1 MKKLKKPIVLLMIFA
16 IISSMLLPIA
26 ANASS
31 VSDTRLN
38 IRTST
43 KYKYMNNW
51 AYPNNRNGIHL
62 ATVAEGKYKGEPAY
76 CIEFG
81 KDMGDDGQ
89 YENIKDIEKVPAWG
103 EFNASQKS
111 GITRATIYGYPNF
124 TYGVSAEAAQVATQF
139 VVWEY
144 SEGYRTS
151 ADGNNPTAGL
161 NGSNSK
167 INEAIK
173 LAGFDVRRQYYMSG
187 VADYSDVETA
197 YKGIL
202 NGIKNHRV
210 IPSFNSDTVELNW
223 NSKNERFEASIK
235 DTNNVLSLYEIS
247 SKNSSLKFSK
257 SGNTL
262 TIYTTDVLNSSTEV
276 KMAKTCA
283 KVGADIGFV
292 PPNQNYNQSLV
303 GRLTDPV
310 SASFYVKTAVGNL
323 KISKTSEDEIIKNIP
338 FTVKGNG
345 KTYNVKTDANGN
357 AELKNIPVGT
367 YQVYEGDI
375 LRYVK
380 QAAKTVTV
388 TNGNTANVSFKNE
401 LVKGNIKIQKNSE
414 DKIVKDFTFKVTGSD
429 GSTYTA
435 KTNASGIATIT
446 GVPVYDKNNN
456 IIVYTVKEEAV
467 PIRYV
472 TPNNQTI
479 TLEADKTSTVTFNND
494 LEKGDILI
502 QKNSEDKIVKGFTFS
517 VKGSDG
523 SSYTATTND
532 EGIARLTELPVY
544 DSNNKK
550 IVYSVEETNVPIRY
564 VTPDGQT
571 VTLEPNQTSSLTF
584 NNILKKFR
592 VNVVK
597 TDIEKGN
604 AQGDAKL
611 SGAKYGI
618 YKGEQL
624 IDTYTTDENAAF
636 TTKYYVC
643 DTDWTIREIESSEGY
658 LVNDEIYKVGAD
670 PALYTVEYNT
680 TANNVVEMP
689 IKGKIAIIKHTDD
702 GSTQIETPEQGA
714 EFQVYLKSA
723 GSFVNA
729 DKDERDT
736 IICDEDGFA
745 STKLLP
751 YGVYTVHQTKGWDGR
766 EKIKDFDV
774 FINADMKEY
783 KFLINNSNFES
794 YLKVVKLDKETGKQI
809 AYEGAAFEIYDS
821 NNHRISMQFTYPE
834 VTTIHTFYTNSEG
847 YLITPEK
854 LPYGD
859 FYIKEVQAPY
869 GYVLDSTPIPFSIN
883 QENSSTD
890 TGVTV
895 VKVKAKDMPQ
905 KGIIEIT
912 KTGEVF
918 SSVSENNGIYT
929 PVYKNGNL
937 ANAVFQIFAAEDI
950 TTLDGTVRAEKGELV
965 DEITTGKDGI
975 AKSKELYLGKYTA
988 VEKTAPTTFYNANKQ
1003 YNVELTYAGQ
1013 NVKVTSTALSVNNDR
1028 QKVTVSLAKIME
1040 QNETFNLGK
1049 NNEILSVQFGIYADE
1064 NIRAADGKTIPK
1076 NALITYGYCDEN
1088 GKLAFNCDLPIGYKF
1103 YAKEMATD
1111 NHYILSN
1118 ARYTFNTEYKGQ
1130 SVKTINIDLNSG
1142 QIIENKL
1149 ICGTIKGLKIDRETK
1164 ETIKGALFGL
1174 FKSNE
1179 TEFIKDNA
1187 ILTAETDENG
1197 IFIFNNIPFGDW
1209 VVKEL
1214 QPAANYLP
1222 TDNIHHVTVS
1232 ENEQII
1238 EITAVNDKIPELK
1251 TTATINEEK
1260 EVFADEV
1267 FTLVDTV
1274 EYQHLIP
1281 NKEYVL
1287 KGTLM
1292 DKNTGK
1298 ELIINGE
1305 TITATTIFIPTEP
1318 SGIATVE
1325 FTFDSKY
1332 ITEDTD
1338 IVVFENLYKDGKELA
1353 VHADIEDEGQ
1363 TVKVRIPEIKT
1374 TATVDGEKEI
1384 CATEVFTLTDTV
1396 EYKSLIPNKEYTL
1409 KGVLMDKTTG
1419 KELVINGETVT
1430 AETVFIP
1437 TEPNGTVTVEFTF
1450 DAKYIKADTDIV
1462 VFENLYKDGKE
1473 LAVHADLEDE
1483 GQTVKV
1489 KVPEVKTTANI
1500 GGEKEITVKDEITI
1514 DDIVEYKNL
1523 TVGKE
1528 YKIVGTLMDKSTG
1541 KPFRIKG
1548 KTVTSEVVFTPEKSD
1563 GQITVSFTFDS
1574 KYIKE
1579 TTELVVFE
1587 TLYRDNVEIAV
1598 HADINDNGQTV
1609 KINVPVPEKPSTP
1622 KTGDDSN
1629 VALWVLL
1636 GSFSALGIVVLSA
1649 YLKRKRQTKK
1659 ED

>member
-1 MKKLKKPIVLLMIFA
+1 MKTKMKKCSKSLITMLMSLLIILSAFPLTSFGAYITDMNSDAQFGVVSGSYEKYGHEMHYAKYDGRTYLTFCCQWGVKSPNGSTYEYGNDFRTYVNNYGSTYDEIAKYVAFGYTMQYGDGLPSSKSEWIAACCTQQYVWEKLGVNPTRSSWNDEYMNDTLFREWKSETEKLIDIYYNKKPSFNNTAKNINLGGSTTLTDSNGVLKYYPTFSKT
-16 IISSMLLPIA
+16 ISNVTFKHTKGENTLNISVA
-26 ANASS
+26 DNCSTHS
-31 VSDTRLN
+31 VS
-38 IRTST
+38 
-43 KYKYMNNW
+43 
-51 AYPNNRNGIHL
+51 
-62 ATVAEGKYKGEPAY
+62 
-76 CIEFG
+76 
-81 KDMGDDGQ
+81 
-89 YENIKDIEKVPAWG
+89 
-103 EFNASQKS
+103 FNSASQKIYQGLPTGQNFDANTMNYVYFDFDS
-111 GITRATIYGYPNF
+111 GNVQNLMFSNYVDPQNF
-124 TYGVSAEAAQVATQF
+124 
-139 VVWEY
+139 
-144 SEGYRTS
+144 
-151 ADGNNPTAGL
+151 
-161 NGSNSK
+161 K
-167 INEAIK
+167 I
-173 LAGFDVRRQYYMSG
+173 DVRIQ
-187 VADYSDVETA
+187 
-197 YKGIL
+197 
-202 NGIKNHRV
+202 
-210 IPSFNSDTVELNW
+210 F
-223 NSKNERFEASIK
+223 
-235 DTNNVLSLYEIS
+235 
-247 SKNSSLKFSK
+247 
-257 SGNTL
+257 
-262 TIYTTDVLNSSTEV
+262 
-276 KMAKTCA
+276 
-283 KVGADIGFV
+283 
-292 PPNQNYNQSLV
+292 
-303 GRLTDPV
+303 
-310 SASFYVKTAVGNL
+310 GNL
-323 KISKTSEDEIIKNIP
+323 KISKSSEDEIIKNIP

-345 KTYNVKTDANGN
+345 KTYNIKTDANGN

-380 QAAKTVTV
+380 QATKTVTV
-388 TNGNTANVSFKNE
+388 TDGNTANVSFKNE
-401 LVKGNIKIQKNSE
+401 LKKGNIKIQKNSE

-446 GVPVYDKNNN
+446 GIPVYDKNNN
-456 IIVYTVKEEAV
+456 IIVYTVKETAV

-472 TPNNQTI
+472 TPDGQTV
-479 TLEADKTSTVTFNND
+479 TLEADKTSSVTFNNE
-494 LEKGDILI
+494 LKKGDILI

-517 VKGSDG
+517 VKGNDG
-523 SSYTATTND
+523 SSYTAKTD
-532 EGIARLTELPVY
+532 DKGIAIVKDVPVY

-550 IVYSVEETNVPIRY
+550 IVYSVEETNVPVRY

-571 VTLEPNQTSSLTF
+571 VTLEPNKTSSLTF

-729 DKDERDT
+729 DKDEKDT
-736 IICDEDGFA
+736 IVCDEDGFA

-751 YGVYTVHQTKGWDGR
+751 YGIYTVHQTKGWEGR

-774 FINADMKEY
+774 FIDKDMKEY

-794 YLKVVKLDKETGKQI
+794 YLKVVKLDIETGKQI

-859 FYIKEVQAPY
+859 YFLKEVQAPY

-895 VKVKAKDMPQ
+895 VKVKARDIAQ

-937 ANAVFQIFAAEDI
+937 ANAVFQIYAAEDI
-950 TTLDGTVRAEKGELV
+950 ITLDGTVRAEKGELV

-975 AKSKELYLGKYTA
+975 AKSKELYLGKYT
-988 VEKTAPTTFYNANKQ
+988 VIEKTAPTTFYNANKQ
-1003 YNVELTYAGQ
+1003 YNVELTYVGQ
-1013 NVKVTSTALSVNNDR
+1013 NVKVTSTALSVFNDR

-1040 QNETFNLGK
+1040 QDELFNLGM
-1049 NNEILSVQFGIYADE
+1049 NNEILSVQFGIFADE
-1064 NIRAADGKTIPK
+1064 KIKAADGKVIPK
-1076 NALITYGYCDEN
+1076 DALITYGYCNEN
-1088 GKLAFNCDLPIGYKF
+1088 GELTFNCDLPIGYKF

-1111 NHYILSN
+1111 SNYILSN
-1118 ARYTFNTEYKGQ
+1118 ARYAFDTEYQGQ
-1130 SVKTINIDLNSG
+1130 NVKTIKIDLNSG

-1149 ICGTIKGLKIDRETK
+1149 IYGTIKGLKIDRETK

-1174 FKSNE
+1174 FRSDE
-1179 TEFIKDNA
+1179 TDLTKDNA

-1214 QPAANYLP
+1214 QPAENYLP
-1222 TDNIHHVTVS
+1222 TDDIHHITVS
-1232 ENEQII
+1232 ENEQLI
-1238 EITAVNDKIPELK
+1238 EITAVNDRIPELK

-1292 DKNTGK
+1292 DKSTGK
-1298 ELIINGE
+1298 ELIINSE
-1305 TITATTIFIPTEP
+1305 TITAITTFIPTEP

-1325 FTFDSKY
+1325 FTFDSEY

-1338 IVVFENLYKDGKELA
+1338 IVVFESLYKDGKELA

-1363 TVKVRIPEIKT
+1363 TVKIRVPEIKT

-1409 KGVLMDKTTG
+1409 KGILMDKTTG

-1437 TEPNGTVTVEFTF
+1437 TEPSGTATVEFTF
-1450 DAKYIKADTDIV
+1450 DSKYIKADTDIV
-1462 VFENLYKDGKE
+1462 VFETLYYDEKE
-1473 LAVHADLEDE
+1473 LVVHADINDE

-1489 KVPEVKTTANI
+1489 KVPEIKTTANI
-1500 GGEKEITVKDEITI
+1500 GGEKEITAKDEITI
-1514 DDIVEYKNL
+1514 DDIVEYRNL

-1541 KPFRIKG
+1541 KPFEIDG
-1548 KTVTSEVVFTPEKSD
+1548 KPVTSELTFIPEKSS
-1563 GQITVSFTFDS
+1563 GKVTVSFTFDS
-1574 KYIKE
+1574 SAIKE
-1579 TTELVVFE
+1579 TTDLVVFE
-1587 TLYRDNVEIAV
+1587 TLYRDNVEISV
-1598 HADINDNGQTV
+1598 HADINDEGQTV
-1609 KINVPVPEKPSTP
+1609 KINVPEIKTP
-1622 KTGDDSN
+1622 KTGDNSN
-1629 VALWVLL
+1629 RRTIATVMGV
-1636 GSFSALGIVVLSA
+1636 SALGIVSFA
-1649 YLKRKRQTKK
+1649 YYLIKK
-1659 ED
+1659 KKSNKGGRAE